1 MSSAEQPQWYVSLF
15 VLAQV
20 YANHPHLLIER
31 FEDKLRDEEWDNAR
45 R

>member
-1 MSSAEQPQWYVSLF
+1 MSSAEHPHWYVNTF
-15 VLAQV
+15 IIAQQ

-31 FEDKLRDEEWDNAR
+31 FLDKCRDEEWDNAR